1 MKEKQNRRWGL
12 MLLSLLCGFLVW
24 LGAVNVADPVITDTV
39 EVPIEIINDEVLTEN
54 GLTYEITGRR
64 TATIA
69 YEVKTTDAYRIRSSD
84 FRAVADMTELWSV
97 TGSVPVEV
105 QVLNHSEY
113 LVSDPVSRT
122 ATIKIQTEPIQEKQ
136 FVLETTLT
144 GTMPDGYAPGSITI
158 SPQYL
163 TLEGPESLI
172 GQISS
177 AGIEI
182 SLDNVT
188 EDVTATAIPMF
199 YDANGN
205 EIQLSDRITS
215 DCETVEYT
223 MTVLRVKNVNLEFE
237 VQGEPADGYRFTG
250 IQCSVNSVP
259 VMGLRS
265 LLASFQTI
273 TIPGDSLNITGAT
286 ANVTVTVDLN
296 SYLPEGIELAGMQ
309 TSTIEVTLQVERL
322 ETREFEIPI
331 DGNSFV
337 GRQNGYV
344 YQAEPA
350 QISVWI
356 QALSEELDSLSF
368 DSSDIAIDVSGMGEG
383 DHYAEAELT
392 AQLDSAYELVNMTGC
407 VVNVSAPEG
416 PGHETENTQ
425 SETEEDS
432 SSSGQVSS
440 EETAADPAGN
450 AGTAESGN
458 QGTSGNRGTS
468 ESQEAASPSASA
480 GHRTETSDAAE
491 HTTAAH

>member
-1 MKEKQNRRWGL
+1 MKEKQNKRWGL

-69 YEVKTTDAYRIRSSD
+69 YEVKMTDAYRIRSSD

-223 MTVLRVKNVNLEFE
+223 MTVLRV
-237 VQGEPADGYRFTG
+237 
-250 IQCSVNSVP
+250 
-259 VMGLRS
+259 
-265 LLASFQTI
+265 
-273 TIPGDSLNITGAT
+273 
-286 ANVTVTVDLN
+286 
-296 SYLPEGIELAGMQ
+296 
-309 TSTIEVTLQVERL
+309 
-322 ETREFEIPI
+322 
-331 DGNSFV
+331 
-337 GRQNGYV
+337 
-344 YQAEPA
+344 
-350 QISVWI
+350 
-356 QALSEELDSLSF
+356 
-368 DSSDIAIDVSGMGEG
+368 
-383 DHYAEAELT
+383 
-392 AQLDSAYELVNMTGC
+392 
-407 VVNVSAPEG
+407 
-416 PGHETENTQ
+416 
-425 SETEEDS
+425 
-432 SSSGQVSS
+432 
-440 EETAADPAGN
+440 
-450 AGTAESGN
+450 
-458 QGTSGNRGTS
+458 
-468 ESQEAASPSASA
+468 
-480 GHRTETSDAAE
+480 
-491 HTTAAH
+491 